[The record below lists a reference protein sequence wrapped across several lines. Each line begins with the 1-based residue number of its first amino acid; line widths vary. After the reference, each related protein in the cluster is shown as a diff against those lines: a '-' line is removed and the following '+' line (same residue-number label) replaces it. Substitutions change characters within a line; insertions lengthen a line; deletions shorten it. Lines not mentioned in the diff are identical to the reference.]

1 MNHKKLLINWYSQ
14 VPNGMKRKFSKS
26 DDDTELDMTPMMD
39 IVFIM
44 LIFFIVTTSFT
55 KESGI
60 EVNRPSAQTAERQ
73 QQGNILVAISADNE
87 IWIDKREI
95 DVRAVRA
102 NIERLH
108 AENPEGAVI
117 VQADKDSKNGMLV
130 QVIDQIRLAGVNNV
144 SLAATQE

>member
-1 MNHKKLLINWYSQ
+1 
-14 VPNGMKRKFSKS
+14 MKRKYSKS
-26 DDDTELDMTPMMD
+26 DDDTDLDMTPLMD

-60 EVNRPSAQTAERQ
+60 EINRPSAQTAERQ
-73 QQGNILVAISADNE
+73 QRGNILVAISANNE
-87 IWIDKREI
+87 IWIDKREV

-144 SLAATQE
+144 SLAAIPE

>member
-1 MNHKKLLINWYSQ
+1 
-14 VPNGMKRKFSKS
+14 MKRKFTKS
-26 DDDTELDMTPMMD
+26 EEDTDLDMTPMMD

-73 QQGNILVAISADNE
+73 QKGNILVAISADNE

-117 VQADKDSKNGMLV
+117 VQADKNSKNGILV

-144 SLAATQE
+144 SLAATID

>member
-1 MNHKKLLINWYSQ
+1 
-14 VPNGMKRKFSKS
+14 MKRKYSKTDEDS
-26 DDDTELDMTPMMD
+26 DLDMTPMMD

-44 LIFFIVTTSFT
+44 LIFFIVTTSFS

-73 QQGNILVAISADNE
+73 QQGNILVAISANNE
-87 IWIDKREI
+87 IWIDKRQI
-95 DVRAVRA
+95 DARAVRA

-117 VQADKDSKNGMLV
+117 VQADKDSKNGILV
-130 QVIDQIRLAGVNNV
+130 QVIDQIRLAGVSNV
-144 SLAATQE
+144 SLAATPE

>member
-1 MNHKKLLINWYSQ
+1 
-14 VPNGMKRKFSKS
+14 MKRKYSQPEEE
-26 DDDTELDMTPMMD
+26 TELDMTPMMD

-60 EVNRPSAQTAERQ
+60 DVNRPSAQTAERQ
-73 QQGNILVAISADNE
+73 QRGNILVAISANNE

-130 QVIDQIRLAGVNNV
+130 QVIDQVRLAGVNDV
-144 SLAATQE
+144 SLAASPE

>member
-1 MNHKKLLINWYSQ
+1 
-14 VPNGMKRKFSKS
+14 MKRKYSKS
-26 DDDTELDMTPMMD
+26 DEDTELDMTPMMD

-73 QQGNILVAISADNE
+73 QQGNILVAISSNNT

-117 VQADKDSKNGMLV
+117 VQADKDSRNGTLV
-130 QVIDQIRLAGVNNV
+130 QVIDQIRLAGVNNI
-144 SLAATQE
+144 SLAAKPE

>member
-1 MNHKKLLINWYSQ
+1 
-14 VPNGMKRKFSKS
+14 MKRKYTQS
-26 DDDTELDMTPMMD
+26 DDDSELDMTPMMD

-73 QQGNILVAISADNE
+73 QHGNILVAISANNK

-95 DVRAVRA
+95 DIRAVRA

-117 VQADKDSKNGMLV
+117 VQADKDSKNGILV
-130 QVIDQIRLAGVNNV
+130 QVIDQIRLARVNNI
-144 SLAATQE
+144 SLAATPE

>member
-1 MNHKKLLINWYSQ
+1 
-14 VPNGMKRKFSKS
+14 MKRKFSKS
-26 DDDTELDMTPMMD
+26 EDDTELDMTPMMD

-144 SLAATQE
+144 SLAATAE

>member
-1 MNHKKLLINWYSQ
+1 
-14 VPNGMKRKFSKS
+14 MKRKFSKS

-144 SLAATQE
+144 SLAATAE

>member
-1 MNHKKLLINWYSQ
+1 
-14 VPNGMKRKFSKS
+14 MKRKFTKS
-26 DDDTELDMTPMMD
+26 DEDTDLDMTPMMD

-60 EVNRPSAQTAERQ
+60 EINRPGAQTAERQ
-73 QQGNILVAISADNE
+73 QQGNILVAISADNQ

-117 VQADKDSKNGMLV
+117 VQADKNSRNGILV
-130 QVIDQIRLAGVNNV
+130 QVIDQVRLAGVNNV
-144 SLAATQE
+144 SLAASPE

>member
-1 MNHKKLLINWYSQ
+1 
-14 VPNGMKRKFSKS
+14 MKRKFSKS
-26 DDDTELDMTPMMD
+26 EEDTDLDMTPMMD

-73 QQGNILVAISADNE
+73 QKGNILVAISADNDV
-87 IWIDKREI
+87 WIDKREV

-117 VQADKDSKNGMLV
+117 VQADKDSKNGILV

-144 SLAATQE
+144 SLAAAIDQ

>member
-1 MNHKKLLINWYSQ
+1 
-14 VPNGMKRKFSKS
+14 MKRKYSKAEE
-26 DDDTELDMTPMMD
+26 DTDLDMTPMMD

-55 KESGI
+55 KETGI
-60 EVNRPSAQTAERQ
+60 EVNRPGAQTAERQ
-73 QQGNILVAISADNE
+73 QQGNILVAISANNE
-87 IWIDKREI
+87 IWIDKREV

-108 AENPEGAVI
+108 VENPEGAVI
-117 VQADKDSKNGMLV
+117 VQADRESKNGILV

-144 SLAATQE
+144 SLAATLE